1 MPNPTKRAQ
10 KAIAALAQKHGLSLN
25 ESKLGERETR
35 IHTLYAGGSR
45 LRELL
50 DSVDFAFAQCGSK
63 GEFVAI
69 LPAEKLMELLETE
82 AVYNSSCESQSNLVR
97 AVKTS
102 KRAGGASSIRN
113 HSSDASLDNA
123 HES

>member
-10 KAIAALAQKHGLSLN
+10 KSISALAHKYGLALN
-25 ESKLGERETR
+25 ESKLSNLETR

-50 DSVDFAFAQCGSK
+50 ESVDVAFAQCGSK

-69 LPAEKLMELLETE
+69 LPAEKLMQLLEIE
-82 AVYNSSCESQSNLVR
+82 ALYEEP
-97 AVKTS
+97 
-102 KRAGGASSIRN
+102 GAF
-113 HSSDASLDNA
+113 SDQ
-123 HES
+123 